1 MPTSLRHPGVVLLLQ
16 VLGLHGVGSHARRN
30 PAGCGW
36 TPRGPPPWCAGS
48 SCGGRRWRGRSATSR
63 RPAPSLLGCSISTLV
78 VASSRVV
85 GSTDLARRLASPST
99 ARRISSSMLRLAA
112 WRLRAS
118 TLSASTSPT
127 SPHLCR
133 SCTFNAPRKMRSN
146 SSLGLKAHSRSASTR
161 LEGHATP
168 NCIFNVLRHLLS
180 VVLLA
185 VDVLLL
191 ELCLCCVV
199 LGVTSAA
206 VRWVEESRP
215 PLPPHCRA
223 RRRCSQML
231 RGAPH
236 KHGLHGMS
244 APFRPQVRLHRSA
257 PALPSLSLS
266 ADLVVLVEPHV
277 HLCSRSACSR
287 SCRVRSGNALRSKS
301 PPHRW
306 RLQVRR
312 PQLARDATGSWPPS
326 ARHLSQAVAPNL
338 TSAGHDQVHV
348 CSPAVLRRRKSP
360 GQGMQGS
367 LHFSASPRGSEL
379 CCSCP

>member
-231 RGAPH
+231 HSTPH
-236 KHGLHGMS
+236 KHRLRGRS
-244 APFRPQVRLHRSA
+244 ALFRPQVRLYGSA
-257 PALPSLSLS
+257 PALPSLSLISSFWSNLMSTS
-266 ADLVVLVEPHV
+266 AHD
-277 HLCSRSACSR
+277 
-287 SCRVRSGNALRSKS
+287 RSGRVSAELAPATHCERNRLRTLGAPSSAAGVGKS
-301 PPHRW
+301 
-306 RLQVRR
+306 
-312 PQLARDATGSWPPS
+312 
-326 ARHLSQAVAPNL
+326 VAPSL
-338 TSAGHDQVHV
+338 PVMRQEVGHLPCVT
-348 CSPAVLRRRKSP
+348 
-360 GQGMQGS
+360 
-367 LHFSASPRGSEL
+367 
-379 CCSCP
+379 